1 MKSAEA
7 VMRSQPE
14 IPLTVFQNCLNPIIR
29 QAVLRCE
36 SREGPSASVQLVE
49 AVPSANPKQ
58 SLPVFPDSIHT
69 VVAQAANVMG
79 VMAIDGELLRLG
91 VKTNQSGKRRQPQDS
106 SSILEYG
113 PYFVGQTLG
122 IVGIVP
128 IGLEPSR
135 L

>member
-14 IPLTVFQNCLNPIIR
+14 IPLTVLQDCLNPIIR

-49 AVPSANPKQ
+49 AVPSANPQQ
-58 SLPVFPDSIHT
+58 SLPVFPDSVHA
-69 VVAQAANVMG
+69 VVAQAARVLG

-91 VKTNQSGKRRQPQDS
+91 VKPSKSRKRRQPQDS
-106 SSILEYG
+106 SSVLEYG

-122 IVGIVP
+122 IVWIAP
-128 IGLEPSR
+128 I
-135 L
+135 